1 MPKGL
6 RHRRIDITTFQWII
20 MGFIGVILMGTLLL
34 MLPISTKQRIVTSFH
49 DAAFTAVSAV
59 CVTGLVVK
67 DTGSYWSTFGQM
79 IIILLIQIG
88 GLGVITIA
96 VAFAIFSGRRI
107 NLMSRSTMQ
116 SSISAPYVGGI
127 VRLTRFIVLGTFTIE
142 GIGALLLMP
151 RFIPLYGLE
160 GIWMSVFH
168 SISAFCNAGFDIL
181 GTKNNMFPSLVGFQN
196 DTVVNVV
203 IMLLIMIGG
212 IGFLTWDDIYH
223 HTYHFKK
230 YRLQSKIVLITTFFL
245 VVLPAVLFFF
255 VDFQT
260 LPLKE
265 RILASLFQSVTTR
278 TAGFNTVD
286 LTKMSSASKGV
297 MTILMLIGASPSSTA
312 GGMKITTFVI
322 IVTTAFSV
330 FNQKDE
336 TDLFDR
342 RFTIAALRQAMTI
355 FVMYLTMFFVVA
367 MFISIHDGFILSDC
381 LFETASAAGTVGL
394 TLSLTTKLS
403 HISQTLL
410 MMLMFLGRVGTLT
423 LIYATK
429 RVSKHV
435 YKKMPEEMVTVG

>member
-1 MPKGL
+1 M
-6 RHRRIDITTFQWII
+6 
-20 MGFIGVILMGTLLL
+20 
-34 MLPISTKQRIVTSFH
+34 
-49 DAAFTAVSAV
+49 
-59 CVTGLVVK
+59 
-67 DTGSYWSTFGQM
+67 
-79 IIILLIQIG
+79 
-88 GLGVITIA
+88 
-96 VAFAIFSGRRI
+96 
-107 NLMSRSTMQ
+107 
-116 SSISAPYVGGI
+116 
-127 VRLTRFIVLGTFTIE
+127 
-142 GIGALLLMP
+142 
-151 RFIPLYGLE
+151 
-160 GIWMSVFH
+160 
-168 SISAFCNAGFDIL
+168 
-181 GTKNNMFPSLVGFQN
+181 
-196 DTVVNVV
+196 
-203 IMLLIMIGG
+203 
-212 IGFLTWDDIYH
+212 
-223 HTYHFKK
+223 
-230 YRLQSKIVLITTFFL
+230 
-245 VVLPAVLFFF
+245 
-255 VDFQT
+255 DFQT

-367 MFISIHDGFILSDC
+367 MFISIHDEFILSDC